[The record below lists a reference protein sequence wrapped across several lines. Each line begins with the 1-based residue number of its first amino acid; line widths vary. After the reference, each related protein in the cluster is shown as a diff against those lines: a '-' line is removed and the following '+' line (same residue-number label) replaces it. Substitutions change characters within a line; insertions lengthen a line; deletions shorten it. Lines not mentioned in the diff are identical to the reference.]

1 MASNFR
7 IFTHRNGE
15 SVHLKLS
22 GGFDGASAHEL
33 LHRLGLYAGKT
44 EKIFIH
50 TDGLSDIHSFGK
62 KVFKTKCRR
71 HKDLVPHLIFTGE
84 AGSEIALAG
93 SRYIP

>member
-1 MASNFR
+1 MAANFR
-7 IFTHRNGE
+7 IFTHHNGE

-62 KVFKTKCRR
+62 KVFKSKCRQ
-71 HKDLVPHLIFTGE
+71 HKGLASHLIFTGE
-84 AGSEIALAG
+84 AGGEIALAE